1 MNVLPRAGFAH
12 FLELLRYRADAA
24 SGTADQLAFTYLDDG
39 EQVSATL
46 TYAQLDRRARQLAA
60 QLQQR
65 CRPGERVLLV
75 YAPGIDYILGF
86 FACVYAGVVA
96 VPALPPANA
105 RTLPRLLLIARD
117 AQAVLALTSAAIGAR
132 LSQWQAQSDE
142 ALGRLPWLD
151 ADAATGQDA
160 EWTAPQLSGDDIA
173 FLQYTSGSTG
183 APKGVMVSHA
193 NMLANV
199 DLIHQ
204 RFGLAPGQNVVSWLP
219 PHHDMGLIGKILY
232 PVYAGSHCV
241 QLPPAT
247 FLVRPYR
254 WLKALSDYRARITA
268 APNFAYE
275 LCVEKVSEADKATLD
290 LSALAFALN
299 GAEPVR
305 ADTVRRFAAAFAG
318 CGLRADAMT
327 PVYGLAESTLLVTA
341 SGAGE
346 PQPLRVDRDA
356 LAGGRAVAGAA
367 GAGHGTV
374 ALMSS
379 GAAWHGHQVLIVDPE
394 RAQQQPEASVGEI
407 WVGGASV
414 AQGYWQRPQESAQT
428 FGATLAGRDGRYLR
442 TGDLGFL
449 LDGQL
454 YLTGRIKDMM
464 IFSGRNVYPQDVEAT
479 VEAVDPAF
487 RAHGC
492 AAFSVEREGAQ
503 GTQLVIVQEVRARQQ
518 VQFEPML
525 AALRAAVAEQ
535 HELVDL
541 AAVVLIKAGRLP
553 RTSSNKVR
561 RQHCRELFLRGEFEP
576 LWSWHAAEPA
586 AEPAAA
592 GQRAARTPTERLLA
606 ELWGRLLGR
615 AEPLSVD
622 ANFFALGGH
631 SLLATQVLS
640 QVRAAFGVELTLRT
654 LFEAPTIAQLARS
667 IEHAGREAGARS
679 APAIVARARTAP
691 APLSFAQQRL
701 WLLDRMEAASSV
713 YNIGAVVRLAGRLDE
728 AALTRT
734 LNEIVGRHEALRTT
748 FAEVDGA
755 AAQIIAPALA
765 LTLARHDLSALPPAE
780 REAKAM
786 WLAQDAAQAP
796 FDLRRGPLLRAG
808 LLRLQPQQHLLHLS
822 LHHIV
827 TDGWSMGVL
836 VAEIGAL
843 YGAYAQGQPSPL
855 APLAV
860 QYADFAHWQRQWLEG
875 AELARQLGYWRGQ
888 LAGAPTLLSLPT
900 DRARPQT
907 QSHRG
912 ATLPFTVPAA
922 VTAALQALAQRSKGT
937 LFMTLAAAFNVLL
950 ARYAGQDDICIGTPI
965 ANRQRAELEP
975 LIGFFVN
982 TLVLRT
988 RVDSQAPFERLLA
1001 QVRETT
1007 LDAYAH
1013 QDLPFD
1019 QLVDAL
1025 NPERHASHAPL
1036 FQAMLVLQNAP
1047 MPALA
1052 LPELSLQTAQLDGA
1066 SAKFD
1071 LTLTFTPQGEQLGA
1085 AFEYATDLFDAATVA
1100 RMAGHFTR
1108 LLEAIVADPARPV
1121 GGLAMLD
1128 ASERRQLLVDW
1139 NDTARPYPQGQTIH
1153 QLFEAQAARAPA
1165 ATALVCG
1172 GAALTYA
1179 ELNAQAN
1186 RLAHH
1191 LRARGVGPDVLVGL
1205 CVERCFDMVVGLLA
1219 ILKAGGAYV
1228 PLDPAYPRQR
1238 LAYMLED
1245 AAPALL
1251 LTQQHLLE
1259 RLPALALPL
1268 LCLDRDWNGLEGDAA
1283 NPAPLAQPEHLAY
1296 VIYTSGSTGQPK
1308 GVAVSLRNVVRLV
1321 CNSDYFTLTAGQRVL
1336 QFAPVAFDA
1345 STFEIW
1351 GALLNGATLVLAPQE
1366 RLSSAALGG
1375 LITAERIDTMWLTA
1389 ALFNQMVEDQ
1399 LPALTSVGHLLAG
1412 GEALSAHHVRQFLA
1426 AAEAAASGARLT
1438 NGYGPTEGTTF
1449 TCCHL
1454 LPDHAEA
1461 GASVPIGRPI
1471 ANTEVYL
1478 LDARLR
1484 PVPVGVAGE
1493 LYLSG
1498 AGLARGYLNRP
1509 ELTAEKFLP
1518 HPFSATPGARM
1529 YRTGDLARY
1538 LPDGNIEYLGRIDQQ
1553 VKLRGF
1559 RIELGEIEAALS
1571 ALPAVREAVVLARED
1586 AAGDK
1591 RLVAYLVAQHG
1602 AAAESA
1608 LQAGALRTALL
1619 HTLPDYMVPAHFV
1632 LLEQLPLSPTGK
1644 LDRQALPAP
1653 DMTRDEG
1660 GYVAPRTATETVL
1673 ADIWSQVLKRERV
1686 GVHDNFFELGGN
1698 SLLAVQAIT
1707 RLPAEF
1713 QMGMSMRNLFEI
1725 TTIAALASKIDAAG
1739 GDASTP
1745 ADSAGAAPSSTLAS
1759 ESNP

>member
-1228 PLDPAYPRQR
+1228 PLDPAYPQQR

-1268 LCLDRDWNGLEGDAA
+1268 LCLDRDWNGLDGDAA
-1283 NPAPLAQPEHLAY
+1283 NPAPLARPEHLAY

-1308 GVAVSLRNVVRLV
+1308 GVLLRHAGLV
-1321 CNSDYFTLTAGQRVL
+1321 NLMEIQAITFGARADWRVL
-1336 QFAPVAFDA
+1336 QFASFGFDA
-1345 STFEIW
+1345 ATFEIFLALAFG
-1351 GALLNGATLVLAPQE
+1351 GALHLCRRDDLLLGQPLIDTLKKGRITTLVSPPT
-1366 RLSSAALGG
+1366 ALGA
-1375 LITAERIDTMWLTA
+1375 LTAEALPDLTTVVA
-1389 ALFNQMVEDQ
+1389 AGEACPRDLVRQW
-1399 LPALTSVGHLLAG
+1399 AG
-1412 GEALSAHHVRQFLA
+1412 GRDFFNA
-1426 AAEAAASGARLT
+1426 
-1438 NGYGPTEGTTF
+1438 YGPTEMTVCTSAYR
-1449 TCCHL
+1449 CA
-1454 LPDHAEA
+1454 PVPA
-1461 GASVPIGRPI
+1461 GHPPIGRAA
-1471 ANTEVYL
+1471 ANVQTYI
-1478 LDARLR
+1478 LDADLN
-1484 PVPVGVAGE
+1484 PVPVGVVGE
-1493 LYLSG
+1493 LHLAG
-1498 AGLARGYLNRP
+1498 TGLARGYLNRP
-1509 ELTAEKFLP
+1509 AMTAEKFIP
-1518 HPFSATPGARM
+1518 HPFGAEPGARL
-1529 YRTGDLARY
+1529 YRSGDLARY
-1538 LPDGNIEYLGRIDQQ
+1538 LPDGNIEYVCRIDQQ

-1559 RIELGEIEAALS
+1559 RIELGEIEAALAAQPNVHEA
-1571 ALPAVREAVVLARED
+1571 ALILCEEL
-1586 AAGDK
+1586 AGDK
-1591 RLVAYLVAQHG
+1591 SLVAYVVPKDG
-1602 AAAESA
+1602 AIGLEPARLRQA
-1608 LQAGALRTALL
+1608 LQHR
-1619 HTLPDYMVPAHFV
+1619 LPHYMVPAHVVV
-1632 LLEQLPLSPTGK
+1632 LEALPLSPNGK
-1644 LDRQALPAP
+1644 LDRKALPLPQQAGP
-1653 DMTRDEG
+1653 DS
-1660 GYVAPRTATETVL
+1660 GYVAPRDPTEQTL
-1673 ADIWSQVLKRERV
+1673 AGIFAAVLKLERV
-1686 GVHDNFFELGGN
+1686 GVTDHFFDIGGN
-1698 SLLAVQAIT
+1698 SLLLVELHNRLVAQFGDGLAVVDLFAHTNIEGLA
-1707 RLPAEF
+1707 RHLN
-1713 QMGMSMRNLFEI
+1713 QMTAVE
-1725 TTIAALASKIDAAG
+1725 AS
-1739 GDASTP
+1739 P
-1745 ADSAGAAPSSTLAS
+1745 PDSQSRGEQRRHRTLAARKRS
-1759 ESNP
+1759 VTNSP